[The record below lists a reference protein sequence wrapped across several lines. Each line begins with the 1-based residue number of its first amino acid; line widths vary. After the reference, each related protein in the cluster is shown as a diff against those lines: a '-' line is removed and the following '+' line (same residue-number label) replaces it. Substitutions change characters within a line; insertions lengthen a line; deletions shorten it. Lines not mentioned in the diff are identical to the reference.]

1 MSAFARKRA
10 PPLDWPGM
18 KSSSLSGGRLESWK
32 EIAVYL
38 DRDTSTVRRWEKSE
52 GLPVHRHVHEK
63 QATVYAYHSELDAW
77 LESRRPKESWH
88 PAPSKSDGNE
98 VWLAV
103 LPLENLARDPA
114 HEYLVQ
120 GMHDALL
127 KDLSKIGALKVISR
141 RSVMRYQGAEQSIP
155 QIAKELRV
163 DAVIEGSVLRVADR
177 LRVTVQIID
186 GKSDEYLW
194 AESYERALQDV
205 LTLQTELA
213 RTIATE
219 IHVALTPEDAK
230 RLAGGRRVSHEAYE
244 AYLKGRFHWYKLSP
258 DHLDTALEYFQLAL
272 KKHRHYAL
280 AHAGIADIWFSRGE
294 FGLTPPPEAFAHMKA
309 SVLDALA
316 LDDSL
321 AEAHGTLGNVRFVH
335 DWDFDAAEKSFQRAI
350 QLNPNYADGH
360 FFYSDYLISLK
371 RTQEAIAKLDRAMQL
386 DPFNALYQCFCG
398 WHLLYRERSDDA
410 IIELQRAL
418 RTEPNFPAVQQ
429 GLWGAYYMN
438 GAYEEALRAAKHFF
452 CLIDK
457 EQIAEALPL
466 GVTESDY
473 RDAMSNA
480 AAKLASFA
488 TESYVGAVRVAR
500 LYAHAGENANALT
513 WLERAFEEREPAL
526 VHLAVAWDWH
536 GLRNEHKYQNL
547 LRRMNLDG

>member
-1 MSAFARKRA
+1 
-10 PPLDWPGM
+10 M
-18 KSSSLSGGRLESWK
+18 KSSSPSGGRLESWK

-38 DRDTSTVRRWEKSE
+38 DRDTSTVRRWEKTE

-77 LESRRPKESWH
+77 LESRRPKESSRSAH
-88 PAPSKSDGNE
+88 SESDGGSE

-103 LPLENLARDPA
+103 LPLENLSRDPV
-114 HEYLVQ
+114 HEYLVH

-127 KDLSKIGALKVISR
+127 KDLSNIGALKVISR

-155 QIAKELRV
+155 QIAKELGV
-163 DAVIEGSVLRVADR
+163 DVVIEGSVLRVADR
-177 LRVTVQIID
+177 VRISVQLID
-186 GKSDEYLW
+186 GTSDEHLW
-194 AESYERALQDV
+194 AESYERDLQDV
-205 LTLQTELA
+205 LTLQAELA
-213 RTIATE
+213 RTIASE
-219 IHVALTPEDAK
+219 IQVALTPEDAK
-230 RLAGGRRVSHEAYE
+230 RLTGTRTVSLEAYE
-244 AYLKGRFHWYKLSP
+244 AYLKGRFHWHKLSS

-272 KKHRHYAL
+272 KKDRHYAL

-294 FGLTPPPEAFAHMKA
+294 FGLTPPPEAFAQMKA

-335 DWDFDAAEKSFQRAI
+335 DWDFDSAEKAFQRAI

-371 RTQEAIAKLDRAMQL
+371 RSDEAIAELDRAMQL

-398 WHLLYRERSDDA
+398 WHLLYRERPDDA

-418 RTEPNFPAVQQ
+418 RTEPKLPAVQQ
-429 GLWGAYYMN
+429 GLWGAYFMK
-438 GAYEEALRAAKHFF
+438 GAHEEALRAAKDFF
-452 CLIDK
+452 CLIGRP
-457 EQIAEALPL
+457 EIAEGLAR
-466 GVTESDY
+466 GVTESHY
-473 RDAMSNA
+473 RDAMGTA
-480 AAKLASFA
+480 AARLASFA
-488 TESYVGAVRVAR
+488 TETYVGAVRVAR
-500 LYAHAGENANALT
+500 LYAHAGEDTNALT

-536 GLRNEHKYQNL
+536 GLRTEPRYQDL
-547 LRRMNLDG
+547 LRRMNLNE